1 MTTTAPAAPTPTAE
15 PAAAATATSPP
26 ATAAPA
32 AAAPSGEPG
41 SPGVPPVPVPAKTV
55 CDPAA
60 PLSFS
65 YDARDA
71 EIEGSLVTI
80 AHASGDRAE
89 LGCATLTE
97 MWQWLQTGPEGV
109 PTVRAEGV
117 G

>member
-1 MTTTAPAAPTPTAE
+1 MAAAPTTAPAAVV
-15 PAAAATATSPP
+15 
-26 ATAAPA
+26 
-32 AAAPSGEPG
+32 APSGEPG

-60 PLSFS
+60 LLSFS
-65 YDARDA
+65 YDARDGDGEV

-97 MWQWLQTGPEGV
+97 LWQWLQTGPEGV
-109 PTVRAEGV
+109 PTVSERWGRKY
-117 G
+117 